1 MNTRN
6 GSARAIGA
14 LLAMSA
20 ATFTYV
26 TTETLPIG
34 LLPTISGALGVP
46 ESAIGLLVTCYGL
59 VVVVAS
65 VPLTQATRSVARRP
79 LLAVLLLIAAAAG
92 VVSVATDDYW
102 TVLGARVVTALSQA
116 LFWSIVVPTAAGL
129 FEPRLRGRAIAVVF
143 AGSSLAGVIGIPA
156 GTWLGEQFGWRTT
169 FLALSAIAFVA
180 GLMVAVL
187 LPKEQGDS
195 GASLPAVAPDRAQY
209 RRLLI
214 VTAIAITGI
223 FTALTFVT
231 PFLTDVA
238 GFATA
243 SVGPVLVVRGLA
255 GLVGV
260 WLGGAISDSHR
271 RGALTIPL
279 SIQSVA
285 LVGLA
290 ALGSNPAIA
299 LAAVA
304 LSALSMSAFTTVL
317 AGRVL
322 QIAPG
327 RTDVAAAGAST
338 AVNVG
343 ITVGALV
350 ASLVFDHFGAR
361 GAAVAGA
368 LIALAALLVSADD
381 DRHSRKAAALSCRDA
396 CSATRA

>member
-6 GSARAIGA
+6 GSARAVGA
-14 LLAMSA
+14 LAAMSA

-34 LLPTISGALGVP
+34 LLPTISSALGVP

-65 VPLTQATRSVARRP
+65 VPLTQAARSVARRP
-79 LLAVLLLIAAAAG
+79 LLTVLLLIAAAAG
-92 VVSVATDDYW
+92 VVSVATSDYW
-102 TVLGARVVTALSQA
+102 TVLGARVATALSQA

-169 FLALSAIAFVA
+169 FLALSGIAFVA

-187 LPKEQGDS
+187 LPKEQGTS

-255 GLVGV
+255 GLLGV
-260 WLGGAISDSHR
+260 WLGGALSDSHR

-285 LVGLA
+285 LVALA
-290 ALGSNPAIA
+290 ALGSNQAIA
-299 LAAVA
+299 LASVA

-350 ASLVFDHFGAR
+350 ASLVFGHFGAR

-368 LIALAALLVSADD
+368 LIASAALLVSADD
-381 DRHSRKAAALSCRDA
+381 GRHSRKAAALSCRDA
-396 CSATRA
+396 CSATRS

>member
-1 MNTRN
+1 MNNRY
-6 GSARAIGA
+6 GSARAVGA

-34 LLPTISGALGVP
+34 LLPTISVALGVP
-46 ESAIGLLVTCYGL
+46 ESAIGLLVTCYGF

-65 VPLTQATRSVARRP
+65 VPLTRATQSIARRP
-79 LLAVLLLIAAAAG
+79 LLTVLLLIAAGAG
-92 VVSVATDDYW
+92 VLSVVTDDYW
-102 TVLGARVVTALSQA
+102 TVLCARVITALSQA
-116 LFWSIVVPTAAGL
+116 LFWSIVIPTAAAL

-143 AGSSLAGVIGIPA
+143 AGSSLAGVVGIPV

-169 FLALSAIAFVA
+169 FLTLSAIALLA
-180 GLMVAVL
+180 GLTVAVL
-187 LPKEQGDS
+187 LPREQGEAGFS
-195 GASLPAVAPDRAQY
+195 APAIAPDRAQY

-214 VTAIAITGI
+214 VTTIAITGI
-223 FTALTFVT
+223 FAALTYIT
-231 PFLTDVA
+231 PLLTGVA
-238 GFATA
+238 GFATT

-260 WLGGAISDSHR
+260 WLGGALSDSHR
-271 RGALTIPL
+271 HGALTIPL
-279 SIQSVA
+279 SGQAVA
-285 LVGLA
+285 LAGLA
-290 ALGSNPAIA
+290 ALGSHQVIAIV
-299 LAAVA
+299 AVA

-317 AGRVL
+317 AGRVM

-350 ASLVFDHFGAR
+350 ASLIFDHFGAR
-361 GAAVAGA
+361 GAVVAGA
-368 LIALAALLVSADD
+368 VIASSALLVN
-381 DRHSRKAAALSCRDA
+381 AATGPIKGALSFQHAR
-396 CSATRA
+396 SATRS